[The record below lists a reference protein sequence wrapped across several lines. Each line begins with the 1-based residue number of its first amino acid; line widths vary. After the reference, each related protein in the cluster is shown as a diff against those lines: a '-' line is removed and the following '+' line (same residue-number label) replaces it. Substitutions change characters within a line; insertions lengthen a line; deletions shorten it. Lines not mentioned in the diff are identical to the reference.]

1 MMKCTI
7 RALLASVLFIIL
19 VPGLFLR
26 IPQRGPLLTA
36 ALVHAVVF
44 FLIYTGLTMMM
55 KVSEGF
61 GPAADKPAPA
71 AAAKPAPKAPAKKAP
86 AAPEKGAK
94 KTPTNK
100 TTK

>member
-26 IPQRGPLLTA
+26 IPQRGSLLTA
-36 ALVHAVVF
+36 SLVHAVVF

-61 GPAADKPAPA
+61 APAPA
-71 AAAKPAPKAPAKKAP
+71 TAPAPKKAAPPKKAP
-86 AAPEKGAK
+86 PK
-94 KTPTNK
+94 KTTNK
-100 TTK
+100 KTLT